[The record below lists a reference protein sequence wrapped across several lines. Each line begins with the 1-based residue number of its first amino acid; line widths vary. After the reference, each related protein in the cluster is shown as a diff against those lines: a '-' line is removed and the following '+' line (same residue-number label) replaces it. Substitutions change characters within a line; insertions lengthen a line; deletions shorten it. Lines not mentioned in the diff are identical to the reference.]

1 MLKCRLLNMINS
13 IRSIVIQV
21 LPGKVKRESV
31 TYEFVSNIKDVKPT
45 KNKWLYTA
53 DSFGKME
60 EGVVR

>member
-1 MLKCRLLNMINS
+1 MINS